1 MLFFGYEFLK
11 ELYENVFAAPSVTLR
26 SEPPKL
32 ISFASGN
39 PCRVPPSSRRK
50 AIMLLPDSMK
60 KEYEQNARTPFAFSA
75 GKACF
80 MEGPPSEVLF
90 SM

>member
-50 AIMLLPDSMK
+50 AMLLPDSMK
-60 KEYEQNARTPFAFSA
+60 KEYEQNAHTPFVSRQVNLLYRRSPYGGFS
-75 GKACF
+75 CF
-80 MEGPPSEVLF
+80 
-90 SM
+90 